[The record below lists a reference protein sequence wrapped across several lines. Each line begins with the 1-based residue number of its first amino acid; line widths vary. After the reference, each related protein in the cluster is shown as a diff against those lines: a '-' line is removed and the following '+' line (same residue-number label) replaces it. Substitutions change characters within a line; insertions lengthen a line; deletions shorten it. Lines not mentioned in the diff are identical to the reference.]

1 MNIPDLSVIE
11 KVLNNCASS
20 SEIHSVLTWFKTEEG
35 QKWLSARM
43 DKEEQYHLIYNQNGY
58 YRKIS

>member
-43 DKEEQYHLIYNQNGY
+43 DKEEQDIILGQE
-58 YRKIS
+58 